1 VGARPRVTVRGRQR
15 VEAALDRT
23 GLLLVQGQAEI
34 PSVADLIAGAA
45 VTTRGYSWDYVPAWN
60 LTDEYEH
67 RDDVAVVKL
76 FRGRRTLVHRRLWPA
91 VDALA
96 VAARAHV
103 LAQPVRTD
111 ARRFVVLVEQ
121 RVGVPLSAV
130 REEIRLDRRVFDR
143 TRRDLEQWLCVLGRE
158 REDVDHHT
166 HEPALFPWSAGAIG
180 RARGRGRRLTVDA
193 ATATLLAAVGTDAA
207 IPSARLFPVTGLLV
221 PPG

>member
-1 VGARPRVTVRGRQR
+1 M
-15 VEAALDRT
+15 
-23 GLLLVQGQAEI
+23 QGQSEI
-34 PSVADLIAGAA
+34 PSVADLIAGAP

-60 LTDEYEH
+60 LTDEYARGDE
-67 RDDVAVVKL
+67 VAVVKL

-103 LAQPVRTD
+103 LALPVRTD

-121 RVGVPLSAV
+121 RVGVPLSEV

-143 TRRDLEQWLCVLGRE
+143 TRRDLEQWLCMLGRE

-180 RARGRGRRLTVDA
+180 RARGRGRPHAVDA
-193 ATATLLAAVGTDAA
+193 ATATLLAAVDCDPTVSA
-207 IPSARLFPVTGLLV
+207 ARLFPVVKLLV